1 MARSDQNITKRYFQS
16 PTNIAFL
23 PLGLAA
29 FETQQIQ
36 YPKSQVGPAS
46 NNYLNARDRTFNYN
60 GDKIKLRDVWETPG
74 DFVDDAHK
82 LLAGYANGQK
92 GADTVGVQ
100 KRDIL
105 NSLAGFGTAE
115 NGNPFHA
122 PSSAKSIIKSWRIDR
137 TNMATPT
144 DTIRPFK
151 SESHYHQMKG
161 NYLPSASTNESP
173 TTSPLSTGAGIM
185 RGEESLPQE
194 K

>member
-1 MARSDQNITKRYFQS
+1 
-16 PTNIAFL
+16 L

-82 LLAGYANGQK
+82 LLTGYANGQK

-105 NSLAGFGTAE
+105 NSMAGFGNAD
-115 NGNPFHA
+115 NGNPFRA
-122 PSSAKSIIKSWRIDR
+122 PSSARSIIKSWRIDR

-144 DTIRPFK
+144 DTVRPFK
-151 SESHYHQMKG
+151 TESQYYQMKG
-161 NYLPSASTNESP
+161 NYLPSTAASEAP
-173 TTSPLSTGAGIM
+173 TSSSPLSTEVGIM

-194 K
+194 KR

>member
-23 PLGLAA
+23 PLGRAA

-46 NNYLNARDRTFNYN
+46 NNCLNSRDRTFNYN
-60 GDKIKLRDVWETPG
+60 GDKIQLRDIWQTPG
-74 DFVDDAHK
+74 DFIDDAHK
-82 LLAGYANGQK
+82 LLTGYTNGQK

-115 NGNPFHA
+115 NGNP
-122 PSSAKSIIKSWRIDR
+122 
-137 TNMATPT
+137 
-144 DTIRPFK
+144 
-151 SESHYHQMKG
+151 
-161 NYLPSASTNESP
+161 LPCAF
-173 TTSPLSTGAGIM
+173 LG
-185 RGEESLPQE
+185 
-194 K
+194 